1 MKKYIAQ
8 QMTIKAR
15 RLLDK
20 LCKKSMRSRPKEL
33 EHVLVQATQEKKIG
47 VSFRGFNIFFKA
59 SFPSILMSSHSSLV

>member
-1 MKKYIAQ
+1 MAQKYIAQ

-33 EHVLVQATQEKKIG
+33 EHVLIKATQEKK
-47 VSFRGFNIFFKA
+47 
-59 SFPSILMSSHSSLV
+59 